1 MSGIDFSALF
11 PILVLILI
19 FILSIKISM
28 AKGPKQ
34 HSPPGPRP
42 LPVVGNL
49 HILNLKRPYQTMLE
63 LSQKYGSIYSIHMG
77 PKKVV
82 VLSGHETVK
91 DALINYG
98 DQFGERSQVPIF
110 ERLFEGKVQGIA
122 FSHGETWKTMRR
134 FSLTTLRNF
143 GMGKR
148 VIEDRIIEECQH
160 LILNLECQRGK
171 PIEIRTIMNAS
182 VANVIVSVL
191 LGKRFDYHD
200 AQFLRLLTLIGENMK
215 LLGGPRIALFNMFPV
230 LGFLLK
236 SHETVLRNRDELFS
250 FVRMTFLRHRR
261 TLDKNDPRSF
271 IDAFLIRQQE
281 EKDTSTDYFS
291 DENLVALVTNLLAA
305 GTETTASTLR
315 WGILLMMRYPEI
327 QKKVCDEIA
336 KVVGAA
342 QPRIAHRTQMPYT
355 DAVIHEIQ
363 RFANILPTGLP
374 RATTTDIIFKNYYI
388 PKGTEVIILLTSV
401 LRDQTQWEKP
411 DAFNPEHFLSSEGK
425 FIKKE
430 AFMPF
435 SVGRRM
441 CAGESLAKMELF
453 LFFTSLLQK
462 FTFQPPP
469 GVCHLN
475 LDLTP
480 DMGFTTRP
488 VPHEICALL
497 RA

>member
-1 MSGIDFSALF
+1 
-11 PILVLILI
+11 
-19 FILSIKISM
+19 
-28 AKGPKQ
+28 
-34 HSPPGPRP
+34 
-42 LPVVGNL
+42 
-49 HILNLKRPYQTMLE
+49 
-63 LSQKYGSIYSIHMG
+63 
-77 PKKVV
+77 
-82 VLSGHETVK
+82 
-91 DALINYG
+91 
-98 DQFGERSQVPIF
+98 
-110 ERLFEGKVQGIA
+110 
-122 FSHGETWKTMRR
+122 MRR

-143 GMGKR
+143 GMGKG

-160 LILNLECQRGK
+160 LIQNFEFHKGK
-171 PIEIRTIMNAS
+171 PFEIKTIMNAS
-182 VANVIVSVL
+182 VANIIVSVL

-200 AQFLRLLTLIGENMK
+200 AQFLRLLTLTGENVK
-215 LLGGPRIALFNMFPV
+215 LIGGPRIALYNMFPV

-236 SHETVLRNRDELFS
+236 SPKTVLRNTDELFS
-250 FVRMTFLRHRR
+250 FIRMTFLNHRH

-271 IDAFLIRQQE
+271 IDAFLVRQQE

-291 DENLVALVTNLLAA
+291 DENLVALVSNLFVA

-315 WGILLMMRYPEI
+315 WGILLMMRYPEV
-327 QKKVCDEIA
+327 QKKVYDEIT
-336 KVVGAA
+336 KVVGLA

-355 DAVIHEIQ
+355 DAVIHEVQ

-411 DAFNPEHFLSSEGK
+411 DIFNPEHFLNSKGK
-425 FIKKE
+425 FIKKA

-435 SVGRRM
+435 SAGRRM

-462 FTFQPPP
+462 FTFRPPP
-469 GVCHLN
+469 GVCHLD

-480 DMGFTTRP
+480 DIGFTTRP
-488 VPHEICALL
+488 MPHQICAVL